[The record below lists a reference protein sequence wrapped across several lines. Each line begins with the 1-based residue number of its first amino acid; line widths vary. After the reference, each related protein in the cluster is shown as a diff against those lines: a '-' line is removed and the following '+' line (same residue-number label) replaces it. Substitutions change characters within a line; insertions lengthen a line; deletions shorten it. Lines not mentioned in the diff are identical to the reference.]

1 MAVARVGGRLLGW
14 SCPTVASGPQGQPM
28 PRTAAG
34 AITPGPRQRGLRLR
48 WPRRRA
54 THEPRREGRGG
65 RCSEMATGV
74 VAGSAAPRPRRRQG
88 GLKEGSRGSD
98 PRLLGLTMGGYLI
111 ALSGSDPVDQRSS
124 APRVRPMRNLRHLR
138 QSRQNRQKSLN
149 RFGANAVHNH
159 SREASGN
166 VSRYAAPAH
175 VWPRKGV
182 APRLAR
188 CVLRGADNG

>member
-1 MAVARVGGRLLGW
+1 MAVACWG
-14 SCPTVASGPQGQPM
+14 SPAATVASGPHM
-28 PRTAAG
+28 PTTGGKQNEVEAPVAAPTG
-34 AITPGPRQRGLRLR
+34 HARAARESRGSRRQRDGD
-48 WPRRRA
+48 
-54 THEPRREGRGG
+54 
-65 RCSEMATGV
+65 GV
-74 VAGSAAPRPRRRQG
+74 VVGSAAPRPRRRQG

-138 QSRQNRQKSLN
+138 QSRQKSLN
-149 RFGANAVHNH
+149 RFGAKAVHNH